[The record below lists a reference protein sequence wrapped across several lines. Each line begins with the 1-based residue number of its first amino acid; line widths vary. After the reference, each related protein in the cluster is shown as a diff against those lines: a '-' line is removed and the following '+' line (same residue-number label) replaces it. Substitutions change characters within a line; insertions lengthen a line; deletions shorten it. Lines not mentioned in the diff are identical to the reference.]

1 MDASAMWS
9 VIRRHYRSALL
20 IVVQTA
26 LTLALVVNAFW
37 IGAQRIE
44 RMSQPSGVAESDL
57 VTVRNL
63 FTGPDANW
71 PARLET
77 DLAAIR
83 SFPGVV
89 DAYATDSFPLL
100 GGGST
105 VDIAVQ
111 PDQKDATTSAAP
123 YSVDERAL
131 RTLGL
136 NLVAGE
142 WFGPLD
148 IQRTSDPAGSDA
160 VIVTEAL
167 ARTVFPDAMAV
178 GKTIYVGGMRH
189 RIKGV
194 IASIAIAFPEEDW
207 NRAFVSNVVLIPR
220 LMEESESFYVVRTA
234 ATETGDAVLRDL
246 EGQLLKLDRNRVLDR
261 AKTFSTI
268 RRETYA
274 HDRALIV
281 VLAVVSM
288 LLLVVTALGIVGTS
302 NLWVSARRR
311 DIGILRALGARR
323 RDVLRYFHSE
333 NLLLITCGVAIGV
346 LIGVAANAWT
356 VRTFATGLIGGWF
369 WLGAGLAMIG
379 LGQLG
384 VLAPALRAAAVPPA
398 EAIRA
403 VNTVAP

>member
-26 LTLALVVNAFW
+26 LTLALIVNAFW

-44 RMSQPSGVAESDL
+44 RMSKPSGVAESEL
-57 VTVRNL
+57 ISVRNL
-63 FTGPDANW
+63 FTGPEADW
-71 PARLET
+71 HARLET

-83 SFPGVV
+83 AFPGVIA
-89 DAYATDSFPLL
+89 AYATDSFPLL
-100 GGGST
+100 GGGSI
-105 VDIAVQ
+105 VDIGVQ
-111 PDQKDATTSAAP
+111 PDQRDPTTAAAP
-123 YSVDERAL
+123 YSVDEHAL

-148 IQRTSDPAGSDA
+148 IQRSSDPVGSDA
-160 VIVTEAL
+160 VIVTEEV
-167 ARTVFPDAMAV
+167 ARTAFPDAIAV
-178 GKTIYVGGMRH
+178 GKTIYVSGMQH

-194 IASIAIAFPEEDW
+194 IAPIAIAFPEEDW
-207 NRAFVSNVVLIPR
+207 NRAIRSNVVLIPR
-220 LMEESESFYVVRTA
+220 LMEESESFYVVRT
-234 ATETGDAVLRDL
+234 TPGSGDTVLRDL
-246 EGQLLKLDRNRVLDR
+246 EAHLLQLDRNRVLDR

-268 RRETYA
+268 RREA
-274 HDRALIV
+274 HARDRALIV
-281 VLAVVSM
+281 VLGVVSV

-311 DIGILRALGARR
+311 DIGILRAMGARR

-346 LIGVAANAWT
+346 LIGVAGNAWT
-356 VRTFATGLIGGWF
+356 VRTFATGLIGGWL